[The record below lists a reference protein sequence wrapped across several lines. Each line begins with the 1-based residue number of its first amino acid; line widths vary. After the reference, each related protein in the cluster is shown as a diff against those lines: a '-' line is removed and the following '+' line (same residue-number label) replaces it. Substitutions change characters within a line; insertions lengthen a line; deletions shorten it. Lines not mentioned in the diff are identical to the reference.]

1 MLQNEGAGAWINA
14 FPNKAVGTK
23 VSPQLFR
30 PIIQRQLRMPIY
42 DEEDFCRACDTVM
55 DIYGDHALT
64 CACWG
69 DRTKRHNMIR
79 NVGVRLATSAGW
91 RPEPEKAGLLR
102 PRPVTEVGTSMGGFD
117 SSPEAR
123 RPADIY
129 IPRWDLG
136 GSAALDFAVTSG
148 LRNDMLLRS
157 ANDGS
162 ACLSIYENYKITY
175 LKTAETC
182 AENGITFVPMV
193 IEAYSGGW
201 GPAATKVWRR
211 LGRAISL
218 ISGESSAVEALRVK
232 QNLGLAIKRKTAR
245 AVLRRFPQPKE
256 AQDRGAARSLLCS
269 ENTLREE
276 VDGDSMEF

>member
-1 MLQNEGAGAWINA
+1 
-14 FPNKAVGTK
+14 
-23 VSPQLFR
+23 
-30 PIIQRQLRMPIY
+30 MPIY

-79 NVGVRLATSAGW
+79 NVGFRLATSAGW

-102 PRPVTEVGTSMGGFD
+102 PRPVAEVGTSMGGFD
-117 SSPEAR
+117 SSPEVR

-157 ANDGS
+157 ANEGS
-162 ACLSIYENYKITY
+162 ACLSIYENYKNTY
-175 LKTAETC
+175 LKTAEITYKNRSTETC
-182 AENGITFVPMV
+182 
-193 IEAYSGGW
+193 
-201 GPAATKVWRR
+201 
-211 LGRAISL
+211 
-218 ISGESSAVEALRVK
+218 
-232 QNLGLAIKRKTAR
+232 Q
-245 AVLRRFPQPKE
+245 
-256 AQDRGAARSLLCS
+256 LC
-269 ENTLREE
+269 
-276 VDGDSMEF
+276 

>member
-1 MLQNEGAGAWINA
+1 
-14 FPNKAVGTK
+14 
-23 VSPQLFR
+23 
-30 PIIQRQLRMPIY
+30 
-42 DEEDFCRACDTVM
+42 
-55 DIYGDHALT
+55 
-64 CACWG
+64 
-69 DRTKRHNMIR
+69 
-79 NVGVRLATSAGW
+79 
-91 RPEPEKAGLLR
+91 
-102 PRPVTEVGTSMGGFD
+102 MGGFD

-157 ANDGS
+157 ANEGS
-162 ACLSIYENYKITY
+162 ACLSIYENYKNTY
-175 LKTAETC
+175 LKTAEIC

-193 IEAYSGGW
+193 IEAHSGGW
-201 GPAATKVWRR
+201 GPVATKVWRR

-232 QNLGLAIKRKTAR
+232 QNLGLALKRETAR
-245 AVLRRFPQPKE
+245 AILRRFPQPKE

-276 VDGDSMEF
+276 IDGDSMEF